1 MTDRTTGRTR
11 PPTRSSELFE
21 RARHVMPGG
30 VNSPV
35 RAFAAVGDVPRFMA
49 RGAGSRMW
57 DVDDNEYIDFVM
69 SWGPLIHGHAY
80 APVIDALNQAAA
92 SGTSFGAPTE
102 REVLMSELVIEA
114 VPSIE
119 MVRFVNSGTEATMSA
134 VRLARGVT
142 GRDLIVKFA
151 GNYHGHAD
159 MLLARA
165 GSGSLTLGIPS
176 SPGVPKGAA
185 ESTIVAPYN
194 DVAAL
199 EAIFDVRGDEIAA
212 VIVEPIAGNMGVVV
226 PDGRFLRTIRRL
238 TAKFDAV
245 FICDEVIT
253 GFRVHFG
260 GAQSLLG
267 FDPDITTLGK
277 IIGGGLPVGAYG
289 GSRAIMEHVAPV
301 GPIYQAGTLAGNP
314 LAMAAGLASLA
325 PLRDPEFHTRL
336 TWMTDALKTGLEQAA
351 ESAGAPVCVNAAP
364 GMLTVFFTPHLV
376 RDLAGAEVSDTR
388 MYARFFHAML
398 ERGIYLPPSQFEAWM
413 LSAAHGEVEVEA
425 AAKAAAESFAIALQ
439 DAAEANR
446 D

>member
-1 MTDRTTGRTR
+1 
-11 PPTRSSELFE
+11 
-21 RARHVMPGG
+21 
-30 VNSPV
+30 
-35 RAFAAVGDVPRFMA
+35 
-49 RGAGSRMW
+49 MW

-194 DVAAL
+194 DVVAL

-226 PDGRFLRTIRRL
+226 PDGRFLHAIRRL

-364 GMLTVFFTPHLV
+364 GMLTVFFTPHPV
-376 RDLAGAEVSDTR
+376 RDLAGAEVSDAR

-425 AAKAAAESFAIALQ
+425 AVQAAAESFAIALQ

>member
-1 MTDRTTGRTR
+1 MVDRRASHA
-11 PPTRSSELFE
+11 PPPMRSSELFD
-21 RARHVMPGG
+21 RARDVMPGG

-49 RGAGSRMW
+49 RGAGCRIW
-57 DVDDNEYIDFVM
+57 DVDGNEYIDYVM

-80 APVIDALNQAAA
+80 PPVVEAVAEAA
-92 SGTSFGAPTE
+92 SCGTSFGAPTE
-102 REVLMSELVIEA
+102 REVLMAELVIEV

-119 MVRFVNSGTEATMSA
+119 MVRLVSSGTEATMSA
-134 VRLARGVT
+134 VRLARGFT

-176 SPGVPKGAA
+176 SPGVPEATA
-185 ESTIVAPYN
+185 RSTLVVPYN
-194 DVAAL
+194 DIAAL
-199 EAIFDVRGDEIAA
+199 QAIFARQGDEIAA

-226 PDGRFLRTIRRL
+226 PDSGFLDAIRRL
-238 TAKFDAV
+238 TAERGAL

-253 GFRVHFG
+253 GFRVAYG
-260 GAQSLLG
+260 GAQSLFG

-289 GSRAIMEHVAPV
+289 GSKKIMEHMAPV

-314 LAMAAGLASLA
+314 LAMAAGLASVRPLGEPGFYARLA
-325 PLRDPEFHTRL
+325 TATETLR
-336 TWMTDALKTGLEQAA
+336 AGLEEAA
-351 ESAGAPVCVNAAP
+351 AQAGAPVWVNAAP
-364 GMLTVFFTPHLV
+364 GMLTVFFTPDPV
-376 RDLAGAEVSDTR
+376 RDLTGAEAADTR

-398 ERGIYLPPSQFEAWM
+398 KRGIYLPPSQFEAWM
-413 LSAAHGEVEVEA
+413 LSSQHCETVVEATVEA
-425 AAKAAAESFAIALQ
+425 AMGAFREAL
-439 DAAEANR
+439 AGG
-446 D
+446 

>member
-1 MTDRTTGRTR
+1 MTDQRVGPAN
-11 PPTRSSELFE
+11 PPAHSRELFE
-21 RARHVMPGG
+21 RARAVMPGG

-35 RAFAAVGDVPRFMA
+35 RAFAAVGDVPRFMS
-49 RGAGSRMW
+49 RGAGCRIW

-80 APVIDALNQAAA
+80 QPVTDAVAEAAS

-102 REVLMSELVIEA
+102 REVLMSELVINA

-119 MVRFVNSGTEATMSA
+119 MVRFVSSGTEATMSA

-165 GSGSLTLGIPS
+165 GSGSLTLGVPS
-176 SPGVPKGAA
+176 SPGVPAGAA
-185 ESTIVAPYN
+185 ETTLVAPYN

-199 EAIFDVRGDEIAA
+199 EAVFEHGGEEIAA

-226 PDGRFLRTIRRL
+226 PDSAFLRAIRRL
-238 TAKFDAV
+238 TCRYDSV

-253 GFRVHFG
+253 GFRVHRG
-260 GAQSLLG
+260 GAQALLG
-267 FDPDITTLGK
+267 IEPDVTTLGK

-289 GSRAIMEHVAPV
+289 GSRAIMEHMAPV

-314 LAMAAGLASLA
+314 LAMAAGLASLH
-325 PLRDPEFHTRL
+325 PLRDPEFYARL
-336 TWMTDALKTGLEQAA
+336 TRTTDALKAGLEQAA
-351 ESAGAPVCVNAAP
+351 RNTGAPICVNAAP
-364 GMLTVFFTPHLV
+364 GMLTVFFTPHQV
-376 RDLAGAEVSDTR
+376 RDLGDAEVADTR

-398 ERGIYLPPSQFEAWM
+398 ERGVYLPPSQFEAWM
-413 LSAAHGEVEVEA
+413 ISSTHREEEVEA
-425 AAKAAAESFAIALQ
+425 TVEAAAESFAVAIR
-439 DAAEANR
+439 EES
-446 D
+446 

>member
-425 AAKAAAESFAIALQ
+425 ATKAAAESFAIALQ

>member
-1 MTDRTTGRTR
+1 
-11 PPTRSSELFE
+11 
-21 RARHVMPGG
+21 MPGG

-35 RAFAAVGDVPRFMA
+35 RAFAAVGGAPRFMA
-49 RGAGSRMW
+49 RGTGCRIW
-57 DVDDNEYIDFVM
+57 DVDANEYIDYVM

-80 APVIDALNQAAA
+80 QPVIDALAEAAA
-92 SGTSFGAPTE
+92 FGTSFGAPTE
-102 REVLMSELVIEA
+102 REVLMSEVVIDA

-165 GSGSLTLGIPS
+165 GSGSLTLGVPS
-176 SPGVPKGAA
+176 SPGVPESAA
-185 ESTIVAPYN
+185 ETTIVASYN

-199 EAIFDVRGDEIAA
+199 EAVFDLQGDEIAA

-226 PDGRFLRTIRRL
+226 PDTRFLRAIRRL
-238 TAKFDAV
+238 TSKYDAV

-253 GFRVHFG
+253 GFRVHYG
-260 GAQSLLG
+260 GAQALLG
-267 FDPDITTLGK
+267 FDPDVTTLGK

-289 GSRAIMEHVAPV
+289 GSKAIMEHMAPV

-314 LAMAAGLASLA
+314 LAMAAGLASLH
-325 PLRDPEFHTRL
+325 PLGDPDFYTRL
-336 TWMTDALKTGLEQAA
+336 AGITDALRAGLKRAA
-351 ESAGAPVCVNAAP
+351 EGAGAPVCINAAP
-364 GMLTVFFTPHLV
+364 GMLTVFFTPHPV
-376 RDLAGAEVSDTR
+376 HDLAGAEVADTR

-398 ERGIYLPPSQFEAWM
+398 ERGVYLPPSQFEAWM
-413 LSAAHGEVEVEA
+413 VSSEHGDAVVETTIQAAQEA
-425 AAKAAAESFAIALQ
+425 FKVAVGDESSPGYC
-439 DAAEANR
+439 
-446 D
+446 